1 MDFLLTAFHLM
12 REQNIVSICKY
23 VQSAEF
29 SVFADK
35 KIFHIVCQNNCVTCR
50 YFENAQTPV

>member
-1 MDFLLTAFHLM
+1 M

-29 SVFADK
+29 SVFADT
-35 KIFHIVCQNNCVTCR
+35 KIFHIL
-50 YFENAQTPV
+50 PK